1 MENNYLEHYGILGM
15 KWGIRRYRNKDGTLT
30 NAGKKRAAKLE
41 AERRFLDDAKSK
53 NSSVSKSSSTQE
65 TSKKSK
71 DVSEM
76 TDEELNK
83 TINRIRNEN
92 TYKEL
97 TESKPNQALRTAK
110 ERLELERDYKRLYNE
125 LHPQQE
131 KFSKKL
137 IDKLKSESM
146 NAVNEVVA
154 KQGKNLVEKMMN
166 KVLGI
171 KDDNDSYSDLLK
183 KDVRKLEDDELNKI
197 INRMRNEQAYKE
209 IVDKMNGKDLDSVY
223 RNEAQN
229 MKDEDLKKYNVRQS
243 SINQYIKY
251 KKGETSN
258 KK

>member
-41 AERRFLDDAKSK
+41 AERRLLDDAKSK
-53 NSSVSKSSSTQE
+53 NSYVSKSSSTQE
-65 TSKKSK
+65 ISKKSK

-83 TINRIRNEN
+83 AINRIRNEN

-97 TESKPNQALRTAK
+97 TEPKPNQALRTAK

-137 IDKLKSESM
+137 IDKLKSESI

-154 KQGKNLVEKMMN
+154 KQGKNLVEKLMN
-166 KVLGI
+166 KALGI

-183 KDVRKLEDDELNKI
+183 KDVRKLKDDELNKV

-209 IVDKMNGKDLDSVY
+209 IVDKMNGKDPDSVY

-229 MKDEDLKKYNVRQS
+229 MKDEDIRNYNTRQVL
-243 SINQYIKY
+243 INNYIKY

>member
-1 MENNYLEHYGILGM
+1 MENNYLEHHGILGM

-41 AERRFLDDAKSK
+41 AERRLLDDSKSK

-65 TSKKSK
+65 VVKKSK

-83 TINRIRNEN
+83 AINRIRNEN

-97 TESKPNQALRTAK
+97 TEPKPNQALRTAK

-183 KDVRKLEDDELNKI
+183 KDVRKLKDDELNKV

-209 IVDKMNGKDLDSVY
+209 IVDKMNGKDPDSVY

-229 MKDEDLKKYNVRQS
+229 MKDEDIRNYNTRQVL
-243 SINQYIKY
+243 INNYIKY

>member
-1 MENNYLEHYGILGM
+1 MENNYLEHHGILGM

-41 AERRFLDDAKSK
+41 AERRLLDDAKSK

-65 TSKKSK
+65 VSKKSK

-83 TINRIRNEN
+83 AINRIRNEN

-97 TESKPNQALRTAK
+97 TEPKPNQALRTAK

-137 IDKLKSESM
+137 VDKLKTESI
-146 NAVNEVVA
+146 NAINEVVA
-154 KQGKNLVEKMMN
+154 KQGKNLVEKLMN
-166 KVLGI
+166 KALGI

-183 KDVRKLEDDELNKI
+183 KDVRKLKDDELNKV

-209 IVDKMNGKDLDSVY
+209 IVDKMNGKDPDSVY

-229 MKDEDLKKYNVRQS
+229 MKDEDIRNYNTRQVL
-243 SINQYIKY
+243 INNYIKY

>member
-41 AERRFLDDAKSK
+41 AERRLLDDAKSK

-65 TSKKSK
+65 ASKKSK

-83 TINRIRNEN
+83 AINRIRNEN

-97 TESKPNQALRTAK
+97 TEPKPNQALRTAK

-154 KQGKNLVEKMMN
+154 KQGKNLVEKLMN
-166 KVLGI
+166 KALGI

-183 KDVRKLEDDELNKI
+183 KDVRKLKDDELNKV
-197 INRMRNEQAYKE
+197 INRMRNEQTYKE
-209 IVDKMNGKDLDSVY
+209 IVDKMNGEDPDSVY

-229 MKDEDLKKYNVRQS
+229 MKDEDLKKYNVRQA

>member
-1 MENNYLEHYGILGM
+1 MENNYLEHHGILGM

-41 AERRFLDDAKSK
+41 AEKKFLDDAKSK
-53 NSSVSKSSSTQE
+53 NSFVSKSSSTQE
-65 TSKKSK
+65 VSKKSK

-83 TINRIRNEN
+83 AINRIRNEN
-92 TYKEL
+92 AYKEL
-97 TESKPNQALRTAK
+97 TEPKPNQALRTAK

-137 IDKLKSESM
+137 VDKLKSESI
-146 NAVNEVVA
+146 NAINEVVA
-154 KQGKNLVEKMMN
+154 KQGKNLVEKLMN
-166 KVLGI
+166 KALGI

-183 KDVRKLEDDELNKI
+183 KDVRKLKDDELNKV
-197 INRMRNEQAYKE
+197 INRMRNEQIYKE
-209 IVDKMNGKDLDSVY
+209 IVDKMNGEDPDSVY

-229 MKDEDLKKYNVRQS
+229 MKDEDLKKYNVRQAA
-243 SINQYIKY
+243 INQYIKY